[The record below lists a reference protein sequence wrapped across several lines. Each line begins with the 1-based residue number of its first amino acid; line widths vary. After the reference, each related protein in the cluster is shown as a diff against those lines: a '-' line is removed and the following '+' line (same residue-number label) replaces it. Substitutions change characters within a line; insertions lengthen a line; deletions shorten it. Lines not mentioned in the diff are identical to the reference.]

1 MIREGICGSQ
11 NPDLHSQMGDCQLVK
26 EFKKDYHHILS
37 SVIVVVHTNYVCVLM
52 HIGLCQ
58 SCIILNLFI
67 VLKMFILSR
76 SIKVWTLF
84 ISFSSLSGPCTF
96 YGVITREVT
105 EAHIPT
111 ATGAHESGPA
121 RDLHHFQHQPVHC
134 QHNQQHFAQ

>member
-26 EFKKDYHHILS
+26 EFKKRLS
-37 SVIVVVHTNYVCVLM
+37 SHSFLCNRCRSYKLRLCAHAYWPLSIM
-52 HIGLCQ
+52 HHLK
-58 SCIILNLFI
+58 SFI

-121 RDLHHFQHQPVHC
+121 RDLHHFQHQRVYR
-134 QHNQQHFAQ
+134 QHNQQHFTQ